1 MNHVQIQLK
10 NKSYAYYLSIL
21 EYHSLTGIKSCNN
34 VANSFFFIERG
45 MHFGSLGIHVL
56 HKRYITIEIFHY
68 LLNQNATFDN
78 AQSQMKIEKKI
89 CITVTKME
97 KEVTESD

>member
-1 MNHVQIQLK
+1 MLPIPFFL
-10 NKSYAYYLSIL
+10 LREGCIL
-21 EYHSLTGIKSCNN
+21 AAKVYIN
-34 VANSFFFIERG
+34 
-45 MHFGSLGIHVL
+45 IHVL

-78 AQSQMKIEKKI
+78 ARFQMKIEKKI